1 MAPVAGRRRRIK
13 TLGDGTDYVLLLLL
27 LLLLLLYLK
36 KTINT
41 NFTEEVCLLF
51 VFLSLFSTMLAVPL
65 ILTTW

>member
-1 MAPVAGRRRRIK
+1 LAPVAGRRRRIK
-13 TLGDGTDYVLLLLL
+13 TPGDGTDYVL